1 MEKWSV
7 SAQSL
12 EQRSFKKLG
21 FTNIYESLVLILL
34 YGVKYLRVLPL
45 DKNNRPKR
53 PINKEQADSVKVWT
67 NANYLQKEWEKRSII

>member
-7 SAQSL
+7 SAQFL

-21 FTNIYESLVLILL
+21 FTNIYESLVLIHL

-45 DKNNRPKR
+45 DKNK
-53 PINKEQADSVKVWT
+53 IIS
-67 NANYLQKEWEKRSII
+67 QKTYKYQTSW